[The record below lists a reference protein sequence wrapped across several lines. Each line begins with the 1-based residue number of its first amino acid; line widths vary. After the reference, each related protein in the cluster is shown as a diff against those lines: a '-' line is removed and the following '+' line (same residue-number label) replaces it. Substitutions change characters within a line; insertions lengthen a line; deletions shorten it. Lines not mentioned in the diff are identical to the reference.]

1 MNVSMHKSVGNFR
14 NNLVQHFEYVK
25 NNRLLENMPT
35 LTNMPN
41 QKYLYQ
47 PPPKNEI

>member
-1 MNVSMHKSVGNFR
+1 
-14 NNLVQHFEYVK
+14 
-25 NNRLLENMPT
+25 MPT

-47 PPPKNEI
+47 PPPKNEIWKYGSW